1 MIFFTKKLYFY
12 KNNFMKSFTQFL
24 QVYYPILI
32 AFIAMMYSIIL
43 GLSGD
48 YETAL
53 YSAHWPGTILLF
65 AIALRQRRS
74 DFFNNKR

>member
-1 MIFFTKKLYFY
+1 MKNIF
-12 KNNFMKSFTQFL
+12 QFL
-24 QVYYPILI
+24 QIYYPILI

-43 GLSGD
+43 GLTGD
-48 YETAL
+48 FESAQ

-74 DFFNNKR
+74 DFLNNKR